1 MIKRDIIQAQIE
13 QLGKVLGK
21 GLALVLGLNNEGNI
35 LNVVEEIQT
44 ILAEQNIDLKK
55 WIRLEQLEYEKAL
68 KEKMLNNE
76 QVLEQLGDLL
86 FELGRGCTPEG
97 ELRQQYL
104 EKALWT
110 FNYISQISI
119 TFSMERLLK
128 IKEIKEALGKE
139 FT

>member
-21 GLALVLGLNNEGNI
+21 GLALVLGLKNEGAI
-35 LNVVEEIQT
+35 LNVVEEVQK
-44 ILAEQNIDLKK
+44 ILADQDIDLKK
-55 WIRLEQLEYEKAL
+55 WIQLEQSEYETAL
-68 KEKMLNNE
+68 KDKLLDNE

-86 FELGRGCTPEG
+86 FELGKGCAPEG

-110 FNYISQISI
+110 YNYINQISI
-119 TFSMERLLK
+119 TFSMERLMI
-128 IKEIKEALGKE
+128 IKDIKSMM
-139 FT
+139 

>member
-21 GLALVLGLNNEGNI
+21 GLALVLGLKNEGAI
-35 LNVVEEIQT
+35 LNVVEEVQK
-44 ILAEQNIDLKK
+44 ILADQDIDLKK
-55 WIRLEQLEYEKAL
+55 WIQLEQSEYEKAL
-68 KEKMLNNE
+68 KDKLLDNE

-86 FELGRGCTPEG
+86 FELGKGCAPEG

-110 FNYISQISI
+110 YNYINQISI
-119 TFSMERLLK
+119 TFSMERLMI
-128 IKEIKEALGKE
+128 IKDIKSMI
-139 FT
+139 

>member
-21 GLALVLGLNNEGNI
+21 GLALVLGLKNEGDI
-35 LNVVEEIQT
+35 LNVVEEVQT
-44 ILAEQNIDLKK
+44 ILADQDIDLKK
-55 WIRLEQLEYEKAL
+55 WIRLEQSEYEKAL
-68 KEKMLNNE
+68 KEKLLNNE

-86 FELGRGCTPEG
+86 FELGKGCAPEG

-110 FNYISQISI
+110 YNYISQVSI
-119 TFSMERLLK
+119 TFSMERLMI
-128 IKEIKEALGKE
+128 IKEIKQTLGKA
-139 FT
+139 